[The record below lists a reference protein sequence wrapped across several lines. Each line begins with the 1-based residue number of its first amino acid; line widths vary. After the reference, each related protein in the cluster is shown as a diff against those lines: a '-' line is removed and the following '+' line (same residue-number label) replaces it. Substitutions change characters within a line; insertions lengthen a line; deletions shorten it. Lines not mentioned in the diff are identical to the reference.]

1 MIEYLP
7 DNILHNICSYISY
20 SDIFMSLKY
29 CNMQLKYN
37 IISNIKI
44 QRRYYML
51 YYNILKQQIYH
62 KTKHSNYNF
71 SQNISYE
78 NYCNKIFHLIDFNKL
93 SNKQAFL
100 VKSLFNSIQK
110 SFT

>member
-7 DNILHNICSYISY
+7 DNILHNICSYLGY
-20 SDIFMSLKY
+20 PDIFLSLKY
-29 CNMQLKYN
+29 SNRQLKYN
-37 IISNIKI
+37 IISNIKL

-62 KTKHSNYNF
+62 RNNNSNYNF
-71 SQNISYE
+71 SQNISYK
-78 NYCNKIFHLIDFNKL
+78 NYCNKIFNLIDFNKL
-93 SNKQAFL
+93 SNKQTIL

-110 SFT
+110 TFT